1 LVKESRVMLEQD
13 STETDGLKED
23 TLYQGL
29 RAYGIGG
36 KIHRLRLRKSMGLS
50 ELGKHTSLSPAMLSK
65 LENSHVIPTLPTLLR
80 IAMVFAVGLDYFF
93 EDDTLKKFSVVRAS
107 ERQEFHET
115 MGGGEVAY
123 KFQSLDYKAVDRKS
137 SAFLAEFTS
146 MPPEDVPQHEH
157 LGSEFIYVLEG
168 KLGVIMEGNETL
180 LNAGDS
186 VHFDPSFK
194 HGYRRI
200 GQEPC
205 RAIVVTV
212 P

>member
-1 LVKESRVMLEQD
+1 MIEQD
-13 STETDGLKED
+13 SKEISANQED

-29 RAYGIGG
+29 REYGIGG
-36 KIHRLRLRKSMGLS
+36 KIRRLRLRKSMGLA

-80 IAMVFAVGLDYFF
+80 IAMVFSVGLDHFF
-93 EDDTLKKFSVVRAS
+93 DDGDSKRMSVVRAA

-115 MGGGEVAY
+115 MDGQEIAY

-137 SAFLAEFTS
+137 SAFIAEFQS
-146 MPPEDVPQHEH
+146 MPPEDIPLHEH
-157 LGSEFIYVLEG
+157 IGSEFIYVIEG
-168 KLGVIMEGNETL
+168 KLGLIMEGKEVTL
-180 LNAGDS
+180 DGGDS
-186 VHFDPSFK
+186 AYLDPSYK

-200 GQEPC
+200 GSEPC
-205 RAIVVTV
+205 SAIVVTV

>member
-1 LVKESRVMLEQD
+1 LIKGVPEMIEQD
-13 STETDGLKED
+13 STEVPDLKED

-29 RAYGIGG
+29 REYGIGG
-36 KIHRLRLRKSMGLS
+36 KIRRLRLRKSMGLT

-93 EDDTLKKFSVVRAS
+93 EGEESKRLSVVKAA
-107 ERQEFHET
+107 ERQEFHEK
-115 MGGGEVAY
+115 MGGQEIAY

-137 SAFLAEFTS
+137 SAFIAEFQS
-146 MPPEDVPQHEH
+146 RPPEDVPLHEH
-157 LGSEFIYVLEG
+157 VGSEFIYVMEG
-168 KLGVIMEGNETL
+168 RLGLIMEGKEVTL
-180 LNAGDS
+180 DCGDS
-186 VHFDPSFK
+186 AYLDPTYK

-200 GQEPC
+200 GSEPC